1 MAYAQRASLDCLEYL
16 CDVYDKLPDSSRK
29 EITWSSYGSP
39 LIEIVKGCNW
49 AAIRI
54 VEKHRD
60 FMNNLVDEPFDD
72 NANTP
77 MLIAVRENYIEIAKW
92 LINLPGKNPD
102 IEKKNVKGESPIY
115 LVALKGQ
122 VEVIKDMLI
131 FLYVRKNI

>member
-92 LINLPGKNPD
+92 LTNLSGKNPD

-131 FLYVRKNI
+131 CLYVRKNI